1 LRLPAKD
8 RRALMD
14 DLKRSLDDRAVSGSD
29 QALAEEA
36 ERRYEELRS
45 GKVRGRSVAAVFR
58 KAKARFR

>member
-1 LRLPAKD
+1 MGKDELAAMCLRLPAKD

-14 DLKRSLDDRAVSGSD
+14 DLKRSLDDRAVSDSD

-45 GKVRGRSVAAVFR
+45 GKVRGRSVAA
-58 KAKARFR
+58 